1 MFRAFGIVGVLL
13 FIGADLHAEGP
24 ALWNGNGSDSA
35 FSEPPS
41 FRHDVMAVLSKSG
54 CNLGTCHGNQNGKGG
69 FRLSLRGQD
78 PDTDFMTLTRQLGGR
93 RVSPLEPD
101 RSLLLQK
108 PLMKIPHE
116 GGRRLTESDD
126 AYVILRDWI
135 EGGMLD
141 DRSSAAQLV
150 ELRLTPS
157 LSTVLATAGS
167 VQLRVEAEFSD
178 GSIRDVTRLS
188 VFESS
193 WPTAEVTR
201 DGLVSLYTIGEAS
214 DKNSEASGASSG
226 ASVASGL
233 TTVTARYLNHQ
244 TAARVEFIRDDPEFQ
259 FSSPAVATSFDR
271 AVFRQLE
278 RLRIQPAGI
287 CDDRT
292 FLRRVYLD
300 VTGLLPPPERAQEF
314 LASSEEDKR
323 IRLIDDLLASEEF
336 IDNQAL
342 RWADLLRVEEKTLD
356 RKGVS
361 VFYRWIRE
369 SISADKPLPEFAQ
382 EILSARGSTY
392 TEPATN
398 FYRALRTSEERAEAS
413 AQLFLGI
420 RLQCAKCHNHP
431 FDRWTQDDYYGW
443 SNFFARID
451 YKIIENKRR
460 DTNDTHEFDGEQIV
474 FVKNEGDVK
483 NPGTGRVPPLRF
495 PGEAGQSN
503 VETET
508 TESDRL
514 QQLGTWISARG
525 NERFS
530 VTQANRIWYQL
541 FGKGVVDPID
551 DFRAT
556 NPPSNPELLSLI
568 VRQFENGGSRIR
580 PLMREILRSSTYQLA
595 ADVNESSRNDDV
607 CFSHVEARRLTAEQL
622 LDAISQ
628 VTGST
633 PQYGE
638 SKDQKRAVQL
648 VGVRNGGHRYS
659 PPESGDRFLQLFGKP
674 DRLQTCECERSEET
688 TLSQTFEMVSGQLI
702 HELMRSRDGLIATA
716 VRNKTGPSD
725 FLEQLYW
732 RALSRSPSDTEREA
746 LRQYAESHRD
756 LRAAYEDIMWAVL
769 NSNEFLLRP

>member
-13 FIGADLHAEGP
+13 FVGADLYAEGP
-24 ALWNGNGSDSA
+24 ALWNGSGSDSV

-54 CNLGTCHGNQNGKGG
+54 CNLGTCHGNQHGKGG

-78 PDTDFMTLTRQLGGR
+78 PDTDFVTLTRQLGGR
-93 RVSPLEPD
+93 RVSLLEPD

-116 GGRRLTESDD
+116 GGRRLTETDS

-135 EGGMLD
+135 GGGMQD
-141 DRSSAAQLV
+141 DRNEMAEVIQ
-150 ELRLTPS
+150 LRLSPP
-157 LSTVLATAGS
+157 LSTVSAAAGH
-167 VQLRVEAEFSD
+167 VQLRVEAEFAD
-178 GSIRDVTRLS
+178 GKIRDVTALS

-193 WPTAEVTR
+193 WPSAEVTGG
-201 DGLVSLYTIGEAS
+201 GLVSS
-214 DKNSEASGASSG
+214 DSSG
-226 ASVASGL
+226 M
-233 TTVTARYLNHQ
+233 TTVTARYLTHQ
-244 TAARVEFIRDDPEFQ
+244 TAARVEFIRDDPEFR
-259 FSSPAVATSFDR
+259 FVSPVAATPFDGD
-271 AVFRQLE
+271 VFRQLE

-300 VTGLLPPPERAQEF
+300 VTGLLPTAERAQEF
-314 LASSEEDKR
+314 VASADENKR
-323 IRLIDDLLASEEF
+323 IRLIDELLASEEYV
-336 IDNQAL
+336 DNQSL

-361 VFYRWIRE
+361 AFYRWIRE
-369 SISADKPLPEFAQ
+369 SIAADQPLPEMARQ
-382 EILSARGSTY
+382 ILSARGSTY

-398 FYRALRTSEERAEAS
+398 FYRALRTPEERAEAS

-474 FVKNEGDVK
+474 FVQGEGGVK
-483 NPGTGRVPPLRF
+483 NPATGKVSSLRF
-495 PGEAGQSN
+495 LGDAGRTQF
-503 VETET
+503 ETET
-508 TESDRL
+508 AESDRL
-514 QQLGTWISARG
+514 LQLGAWISMSG

-556 NPPSNPELLSLI
+556 NPPSNSELLELL
-568 VRQFENGGSRIR
+568 VQHFKDGGSRIR
-580 PLMREILRSSTYQLA
+580 PLMREILRSTTYQLA
-595 ADVNESSRNDDV
+595 AEVNESSRNDDM

-628 VTGST
+628 VTGAT
-633 PQYGE
+633 PQFGE
-638 SKDQKRAVQL
+638 SREQKRAVQL
-648 VGVRNGGHRYS
+648 AGVRNGGHRYS

-688 TLSQTFEMVSGQLI
+688 TLSQTFEMVSGPMI
-702 HELMRSRDGLIATA
+702 HELMRSREGLIETA
-716 VRNKTGPSD
+716 VRTGMTPAE
-725 FLEQLYW
+725 FLELVYW

-746 LRQYAESHRD
+746 LQQYAVSHQDRKT
-756 LRAAYEDIMWAVL
+756 AYEDIMWAVL